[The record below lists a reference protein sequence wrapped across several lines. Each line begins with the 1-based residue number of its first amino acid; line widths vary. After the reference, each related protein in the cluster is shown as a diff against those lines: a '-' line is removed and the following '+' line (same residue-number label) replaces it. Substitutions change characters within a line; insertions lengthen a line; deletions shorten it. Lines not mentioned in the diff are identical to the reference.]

1 MYIHV
6 IFKYGYKYKVHVV
19 IHVAIQNPV
28 NSYPVY
34 GFSNTED
41 IGGRDICRSP
51 VR

>member
-19 IHVAIQNPV
+19 IAIQNPV